1 MGGQNEQTKV
11 PKDRR
16 CQKQKPSQTV
26 LSVGR
31 DLMGMNKL
39 KICLCPPPLQWLCD
53 HLKDGQLTP
62 TNPTTHDREQL

>member
-39 KICLCPPPLQWLCD
+39 KICLCPDPSN
-53 HLKDGQLTP
+53 GSV
-62 TNPTTHDREQL
+62 TT